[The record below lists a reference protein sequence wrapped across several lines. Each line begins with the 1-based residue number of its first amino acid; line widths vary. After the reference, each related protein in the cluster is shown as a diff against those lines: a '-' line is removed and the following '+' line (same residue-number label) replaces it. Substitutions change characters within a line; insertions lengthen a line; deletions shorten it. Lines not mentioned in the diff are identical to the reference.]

1 MCFEEI
7 FANVVF
13 YAYEGQKGNITVS
26 ISKNN
31 NDLLMQVEDNGIEYN
46 PPEKPDPDITLSQEE
61 RPIGGLGIF
70 MVKVMTKEMTYER
83 TNNTNILKMFFD
95 I

>member
-31 NDLLMQVEDNGIEYN
+31 NDLLMQVEDN
-46 PPEKPDPDITLSQEE
+46 
-61 RPIGGLGIF
+61 
-70 MVKVMTKEMTYER
+70 
-83 TNNTNILKMFFD
+83 
-95 I
+95 